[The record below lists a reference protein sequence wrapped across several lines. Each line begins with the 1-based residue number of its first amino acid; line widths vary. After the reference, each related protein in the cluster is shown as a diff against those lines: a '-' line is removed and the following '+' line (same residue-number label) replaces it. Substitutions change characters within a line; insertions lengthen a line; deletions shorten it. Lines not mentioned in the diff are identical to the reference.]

1 MLVYRGVCDE
11 RDRRKNVIKFDI
23 TLFHGVILR
32 HKNLTKMKQII
43 SLILIVI
50 GLFSVNTVKADD
62 GRGGDST
69 SLNFHQKRPVHN
81 GDNPANQP
89 RKPAYVPIYGEVCS
103 DIILIWG
110 VQQGK
115 ADIEIIDTKGTI
127 SVSDTFVLTEG
138 FSYSLTCEPENTIT
152 IVVKVNGIEYLSEFT
167 MEE

>member
-1 MLVYRGVCDE
+1 
-11 RDRRKNVIKFDI
+11 
-23 TLFHGVILR
+23 
-32 HKNLTKMKQII
+32 MKQII
-43 SLILIVI
+43 SLILITI

-69 SLNFHQKRPVHN
+69 SLNFHQKRPIHN

-115 ADIEIIDTKGTI
+115 ADIEIIDTKGII

-138 FSYSLTCEPENTIT
+138 FSYALTYEPGNSIT
-152 IVVKVNGIEYLSEFT
+152 IVVKFNGIEYLSEFA